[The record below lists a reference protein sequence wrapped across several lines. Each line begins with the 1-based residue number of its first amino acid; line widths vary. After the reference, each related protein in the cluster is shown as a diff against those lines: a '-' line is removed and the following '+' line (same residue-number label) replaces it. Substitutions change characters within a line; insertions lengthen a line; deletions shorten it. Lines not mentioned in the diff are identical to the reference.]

1 MKLPLIAVEI
11 VLGFGVPRV
20 WGFWELWSLRREK
33 ERDRARPA
41 PGRPEQAEI
50 SVGGDAEGF
59 LGQGSMAAA
68 ASETAASPEPKLS

>member
-1 MKLPLIAVEI
+1 MKLPLIAIEI
-11 VLGFGVPRV
+11 FLGFGVPLV

-50 SVGGDAEGF
+50 PLGGDAEGVS
-59 LGQGSMAAA
+59 GRSSRAAA